1 MGGAKMEDTLKNL
14 EDEKKNIF
22 RKLEKVGDFRRGTI
36 SVNYRK
42 CGKSNC
48 ICNKEGHPGHGPQY
62 LWNATIK
69 GKSLA
74 KNLSMGA
81 ELEKYTVETDNYRK
95 FTQVCEEIVQVN
107 EKVCGIRPVPEV
119 NDDEVLALK
128 KKLLKRF
135 KAKYKEN

>member
-1 MGGAKMEDTLKNL
+1 MEAKMEDTLKNL
-14 EDEKKNIF
+14 EDEKKKLF
-22 RKLEKVGDFRRGTI
+22 KKLEKVGDFRRGTI
-36 SVNYRK
+36 SANYRK

-81 ELEKYTVETDNYRK
+81 ELGKYTEETDNYRK
-95 FTQVCEEIVQVN
+95 FMQVCEEIVQVN
-107 EKVCGIRPVPEV
+107 EKICGIRPVLEF
-119 NDDEVLALK
+119 NDDEVVILK
-128 KKLLKRF
+128 KKLHKRF
-135 KAKYKEN
+135 KTKYKKK

>member
-1 MGGAKMEDTLKNL
+1 MEDTLKNL
-14 EDEKKNIF
+14 EDEKKKLF

-48 ICNKEGHPGHGPQY
+48 ICNKEGHPGHGPQF
-62 LWNATIK
+62 LWNATIM

-81 ELEKYTVETDNYRK
+81 ELEKYILETDNYRK
-95 FTQVCEEIVQVN
+95 FMQLCEEIVQVN
-107 EKVCGIRPVPEV
+107 EKICIIRPVSKV
-119 NDDEVLALK
+119 NDDEVVILK

-135 KAKYKEN
+135 KTKFKKK